1 MQQRLPQDTAAASFA
16 FAKER
21 NRIMEKRVFGTTND
35 GTEYHL
41 YSFTNKNN
49 MTMVL
54 TELGA
59 TLVSVLVPDKNG
71 VLRDVVL
78 GYDQPQ
84 DYIDHTCYFGTVIG
98 RSGNRIDKGRF
109 TINGR
114 TYQMDINDNENNLHS
129 GNNGYDSRKW
139 DVRSVCEEKNSITFG
154 LESPDGDQGFPGN
167 FQVTVTYTLTD
178 DNEIILHYEG
188 SSDADTVANM
198 TNHTYFNLAGHN
210 SGSMEKQILM
220 IAADA
225 YTPVRDSQSIPTG
238 EIAPVEGTP
247 MDFRTA
253 KPIGRDINADFEQ
266 LKFVGGYDH
275 NYVLSKDAGTM
286 KKMAEAYCEE
296 TGIAMEA
303 RTDCCG
309 VQFYAG
315 NFITDQTGKGGAA
328 YGKRHGFCLESQFFP
343 NSVNEPN
350 FAHPFLKANER
361 YDTKTVYR
369 FSVK

>member
-1 MQQRLPQDTAAASFA
+1 
-16 FAKER
+16 
-21 NRIMEKRVFGTTND
+21 MEKRVFGTTND

-139 DVRSVCEEKNSITFG
+139 DVRSV
-154 LESPDGDQGFPGN
+154 
-167 FQVTVTYTLTD
+167 
-178 DNEIILHYEG
+178 
-188 SSDADTVANM
+188 
-198 TNHTYFNLAGHN
+198 
-210 SGSMEKQILM
+210 
-220 IAADA
+220 
-225 YTPVRDSQSIPTG
+225 
-238 EIAPVEGTP
+238 
-247 MDFRTA
+247 
-253 KPIGRDINADFEQ
+253 
-266 LKFVGGYDH
+266 
-275 NYVLSKDAGTM
+275 
-286 KKMAEAYCEE
+286 
-296 TGIAMEA
+296 
-303 RTDCCG
+303 
-309 VQFYAG
+309 
-315 NFITDQTGKGGAA
+315 
-328 YGKRHGFCLESQFFP
+328 
-343 NSVNEPN
+343 
-350 FAHPFLKANER
+350 
-361 YDTKTVYR
+361 
-369 FSVK
+369 